1 MQTLS
6 QNSYLRKV
14 LRVKGKQSEN
24 DEQVINHDIFSGTNE
39 YDYFPDNFY
48 YLPAMVSVSL

>member
-14 LRVKGKQSEN
+14 LPAKEGWTEIA
-24 DEQVINHDIFSGTNE
+24 EQAVNRHIFSSTNE